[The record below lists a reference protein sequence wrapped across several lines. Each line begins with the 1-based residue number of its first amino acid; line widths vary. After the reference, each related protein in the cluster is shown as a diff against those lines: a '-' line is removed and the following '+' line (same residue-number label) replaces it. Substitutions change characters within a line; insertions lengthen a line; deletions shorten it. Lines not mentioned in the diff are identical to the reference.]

1 MAKPKKGLGRGLGA
15 LMGSAEYPTV
25 SEQEETTTSQT
36 SPSPSPAREVIRESD
51 LSTEDRETISV
62 ESGENDPYGKS
73 WQRAQA
79 VTPIP
84 RPVDTRVAG
93 DVPRNAYVEPVV
105 YQRDVVASADDEITG
120 ADPVVEIFRPDDQ
133 SPVVVPSPSEEAEVP
148 QSTSQDETENLL
160 QVKQTDEVSIELVYP
175 NPNQPRTHFDQDELE
190 ELTTSIK
197 KDGLLQPILVR
208 ERGTGYE
215 IIAGERR
222 WQASKKAGLTKVPI
236 RIKEA
241 DDYQV
246 LELAL
251 IENLQRSDLNPI
263 EEAYG
268 YKRMMERG
276 GKTQSEIALAV
287 SKGRSTIAN
296 ALRLLDL
303 PEDAQKLLF
312 EGVITAGH
320 ARAILS
326 IPSEEGKKKLTEKLT
341 NEKLSVREAESI
353 ARLLASKDNPKP
365 KVKKDPVPQLY
376 KTAAK
381 TLTKEYGSKVRI
393 RNTGGKN
400 RIEIE
405 FKDEEDL
412 QRLFDLMNPAR

>member
-1 MAKPKKGLGRGLGA
+1 
-15 LMGSAEYPTV
+15 
-25 SEQEETTTSQT
+25 
-36 SPSPSPAREVIRESD
+36 
-51 LSTEDRETISV
+51 
-62 ESGENDPYGKS
+62 
-73 WQRAQA
+73 
-79 VTPIP
+79 
-84 RPVDTRVAG
+84 
-93 DVPRNAYVEPVV
+93 
-105 YQRDVVASADDEITG
+105 
-120 ADPVVEIFRPDDQ
+120 
-133 SPVVVPSPSEEAEVP
+133 
-148 QSTSQDETENLL
+148 
-160 QVKQTDEVSIELVYP
+160 
-175 NPNQPRTHFDQDELE
+175 
-190 ELTTSIK
+190 
-197 KDGLLQPILVR
+197 
-208 ERGTGYE
+208 
-215 IIAGERR
+215 
-222 WQASKKAGLTKVPI
+222 
-236 RIKEA
+236 
-241 DDYQV
+241 
-246 LELAL
+246 
-251 IENLQRSDLNPI
+251 
-263 EEAYG
+263 
-268 YKRMMERG
+268 MMERG